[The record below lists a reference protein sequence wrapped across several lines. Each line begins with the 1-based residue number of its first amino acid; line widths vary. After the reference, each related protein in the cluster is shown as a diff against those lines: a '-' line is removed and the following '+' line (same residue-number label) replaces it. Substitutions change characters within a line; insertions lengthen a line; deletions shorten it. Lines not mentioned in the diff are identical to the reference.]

1 MVFTLEQ
8 AHYGGSG
15 SSGVGACPLLGGSVS
30 TGLWLQGYGALDL
43 VPEHWHRGPGPGSPG
58 GQSCFLLA
66 VGLRG
71 FKAACLWWV
80 DPCPCPVSGS
90 LKGISYVTCLKPSS

>member
-1 MVFTLEQ
+1 MVFLGLMSTRWIWVVFTLEQ

-30 TGLWLQGYGALDL
+30 TGLWLQGYGVLDL
-43 VPEHWHRGPGPGSPG
+43 VPEHWHRGLGPGSPG

-71 FKAACLWWV
+71 FKAACLLV
-80 DPCPCPVSGS
+80 GGS
-90 LKGISYVTCLKPSS
+90 MSLSS

>member
-1 MVFTLEQ
+1 MIFLELVSTRWMKMVFMLEQ
-8 AHYGGSG
+8 IHYGGSG

-30 TGLWLQGYGALDL
+30 TGLWLQGSGVLDL

-66 VGLRG
+66 VDSRCL
-71 FKAACLWWV
+71 KAACLLV
-80 DPCPCPVSGS
+80 GGS
-90 LKGISYVTCLKPSS
+90 MSLPS